1 MQNEKQLEAGARVG
15 GLDVLRALAILLV
28 LCAHMLPKGAVH
40 PAPIST
46 LVDVARHVG
55 WAGVD
60 LFFVLSGFLVSGLL
74 FREHQRFGSVS
85 LGRFLLRRGFKIYP
99 ALYTVV
105 LAYFVYHQLLGNPGE
120 GGELYADALFIGS
133 YVGTALCGTWSL
145 AVEEHFYLFLA
156 LVVYLLQRRSTPQP
170 FAPLVPLAL
179 GLVVVCTS
187 LRVWTNL
194 SYPEFTNLTHHYP
207 THLRMD
213 ALMFGVLL
221 SYLYHYHQR
230 PLVRWLARFRG
241 PVLVVSLALLLPALV
256 QRLGAS
262 PFLSSYGLTMVYC
275 GFGGLVLLA
284 AVATPGTVP
293 FSRRQWVLAIGRDSY
308 SIYLWHMEVVFHVW
322 PMLQAALPTT
332 VATTRIFADP
342 FLRIAGAVLFGRLMA
357 FLVEAPF
364 LRLRERYFPARAA
377 AVVQPAPAP
386 ASGLALTS

>member
-1 MQNEKQLEAGARVG
+1 MQNDQQREPGARLG

-28 LCAHMLPKGAVH
+28 LCAHMLPKGSGY
-40 PAPIST
+40 PAPLST
-46 LVDVARHVG
+46 LVDISRHLG

-74 FREHQRFGSVS
+74 FREHQRFGRVH
-85 LGRFLLRRGFKIYP
+85 LGRFLVRRGFKIYP

-156 LVVYLLQRRSTPQP
+156 LVVHLLQRRRVAQP

-179 GLVVVCTS
+179 LLVVVCTG
-187 LRVWTNL
+187 LRVWTQR
-194 SYPEFTNLTHHYP
+194 SQPDFTNLTHHYA

-221 SYLYHYHQR
+221 SYLYHYHAAS
-230 PLVRWLARFRG
+230 LVPWLARWRG
-241 PVLVVSLALLLPALV
+241 LVLVVSLLLLLPALV
-256 QRLGAS
+256 LRLGAS
-262 PFLSSYGLTMVYC
+262 PFLSSYGLTMLYC
-275 GFGGLVLLA
+275 GFGGLVLLT
-284 AVATPGTVP
+284 AVAAPGTVP
-293 FSRRQWVLAIGRDSY
+293 LSRRPWVLAIGRDSY
-308 SIYLWHMEVVFHVW
+308 SIYLWHMEVALHVW
-322 PMLQAALPTT
+322 PMLQAALPST
-332 VATTRIFADP
+332 VATTRLFADP
-342 FLRIAGAVLFGRLMA
+342 FVRVGGAVLFGRLMA

-377 AVVQPAPAP
+377 ALPRPAAEPAPE
-386 ASGLALTS
+386 LALTS